1 MSQAI
6 KNLFLSLKLTL
17 MLVPTKKKGKDRDV
31 EGIRAR
37 KEARKVKM
45 MEKRRRRKQS
55 ILRSRRRRNNLVV
68 KAKG

>member
-1 MSQAI
+1 
-6 KNLFLSLKLTL
+6 

>member
-1 MSQAI
+1 MFQDI
-6 KNLFLSLKLTL
+6 RNLFLSLKSTL
-17 MLVPTKKKGKDRDV
+17 MLVLTKRKGKDRDA

-45 MEKRRRRKQS
+45 MQKRRKRRQS
-55 ILRSRRRRNNLVV
+55 ILKSRKRKNNLVV